1 MRRRHHGYGRVRG
14 LWVLALLL
22 IAAGAI
28 YWAVR
33 PQTPTEPIGPS
44 ILERAQQATSQDPQ
58 RLSARV
64 IPDDDLPP
72 EGTRSLFDHL
82 IAQNDALP
90 YPFEALVELIE
101 KQSPDTQAPVRLM
114 IPFGRSLLKAQADF
128 EHPRVLVAADF
139 QAPNTP
145 ANLGVVGRGQ
155 LFLGFVEN
163 AREIEVISYNEAAG
177 RYEFQLVQDYAADGQ
192 RRIVYAKR
200 AVCLTCHQG
209 GSPIFPQRPWNETNA
224 QPEIA
229 GHIVAA
235 RGDADYLGV
244 PPQTAL
250 GMPERFDELTDVGS
264 FVVTTQRIWLDGC
277 GDSSAC
283 RRQLLKLG
291 LRYAWDPGRFD
302 ATGADAEALRALQ
315 HAHWPEAGIAVPES
329 DLLNRDPLAA
339 RRGWRG
345 FLRTLFT
352 PAPAPGAGAR
362 NNDDLEAFD
371 KLPKLPAVL
380 DPLSPRPPKR
390 WLGADDIDGVYGIAA
405 LFTADDIA
413 ALEQRGGYRWTTV
426 DAAVDALP
434 DNQLTAQPFS
444 RVRLMQALA
453 VALPS
458 SGDAPTPGYCCLDV
472 SEMSPPVAASEPP
485 LELAADSTLQ
495 PFAQYCFACHRGN
508 PNAKLNFMAGDDEAA
523 VKANIE
529 AKSEIRDALDW
540 ARYLGT
546 DKAAK
551 LMPPA
556 DSPQHATLQ
565 AALKQDPEL
574 LTRMRE
580 QVPGLFDF

>member
-1 MRRRHHGYGRVRG
+1 MSRRVSGRARS
-14 LWVLALLL
+14 ALLL
-22 IAAGAI
+22 ALVIIGAGAS
-28 YWAVR
+28 YWLLR
-33 PQTPTEPIGPS
+33 PQTPTVPTGPS
-44 ILERAQQATSQDPQ
+44 ILDRAQQAVSNDP
-58 RLSARV
+58 ARPSSRI

-72 EGTRSLFDHL
+72 DGTRSLFDHL

-90 YPFEALVELIE
+90 YPFEALVALIG
-101 KQSPDTQAPVRLM
+101 KQSPDTQPPVRLM

-128 EHPRVLVAADF
+128 DHPRVLVAADF

-145 ANLGVVGRGQ
+145 ANLGIVGRGQ

-192 RRIVYAKR
+192 RRIVYARR

-209 GSPIFPQRPWNETNA
+209 GAPIFPQRPWNETNA

-250 GMPERFDELTDVGS
+250 GMPERFDELTDIGS

-277 GDSSAC
+277 GDNSAC
-283 RRQLLKLG
+283 RRLLLKLG
-291 LRYAWDPGRFD
+291 LRYAWDPGRFN
-302 ATGADAEALRALQ
+302 AISADADELRALQ
-315 HAHWPEAGIAVPES
+315 RVQWPEDGIVVPES
-329 DLLNRDPLAA
+329 DLRNRDPLAA
-339 RRGWRG
+339 KRGWRG

-352 PAPAPGAGAR
+352 PAPEPGAGAR

-371 KLPKLPAVL
+371 KLPKLPAPL
-380 DPLSPRPPKR
+380 DPLTPRPPKR

-405 LFTADDIA
+405 LFTPDDIG
-413 ALEQRGGYRWTTV
+413 ALERRAGYDWAGV

-434 DNQLTAQPFS
+434 EAQLTAQPFS
-444 RVRLMQALA
+444 RVRLMRALSA
-453 VALPS
+453 VLPVQ
-458 SGDAPTPGYCCLDV
+458 GDASMPGYCCLDV
-472 SEMSPPVAASEPP
+472 SAMSPPVAASEPP
-485 LELAADSTLQ
+485 LALAADSALQ
-495 PFAQYCFACHRGN
+495 PFAEYCFACHRGN
-508 PNAKLNFMAGDDEAA
+508 PNAKLNFMGGDDEAA

-540 ARYLGT
+540 ARYIGT

-556 DSPQHATLQ
+556 DSPQHAKLQ
-565 AALKQDPEL
+565 AALAQDPEL
-574 LTRMRE
+574 LTRMRD

>member
-1 MRRRHHGYGRVRG
+1 MSRHIRGRARSAV
-14 LWVLALLL
+14 LLALVVLG
-22 IAAGAI
+22 AGAS
-28 YWAVR
+28 YWALR
-33 PQTPTEPIGPS
+33 PQTPTEPTGPS
-44 ILERAQQATSQDPQ
+44 ILDRAQQATSNDPAH
-58 RLSARV
+58 RSAHI

-90 YPFEALVELIE
+90 YPFEALVDLIE
-101 KQSPDTQAPVRLM
+101 KQSDTQPPVRLM

-128 EHPRVLVAADF
+128 SHPRVLVAADF
-139 QAPNTP
+139 QASNTP
-145 ANLGVVGRGQ
+145 ANLGLVGRGQ

-163 AREIEVISYNEAAG
+163 AHEIEVISYNEAAG

-192 RRIVYAKR
+192 RRIVYARR

-229 GHIVAA
+229 AHIVTA

-277 GDSSAC
+277 GDNTSC
-283 RRQLLKLG
+283 RRQILKLA

-302 ATGADAEALRALQ
+302 AAGSGADALRALQ
-315 HAHWPEAGIAVPES
+315 RMQWPDAGIAVPES
-329 DLLNRDPLAA
+329 DLRNRDPLVTQ
-339 RRGWRG
+339 RGWRG
-345 FLRTLFT
+345 FLHTLF
-352 PAPAPGAGAR
+352 APAPIPGAGAGAR

-371 KLPKLPAVL
+371 KLPRLPATL
-380 DPLSPRPPKR
+380 DPLTPRPPKR
-390 WLGADDIDGVYGIAA
+390 WLGAEDIDGVYGIAA
-405 LFTADDIA
+405 LFSTDDVA
-413 ALEQRGGYRWTTV
+413 TLERRAGHDWAVV

-434 DNQLTAQPFS
+434 DVQLSAQPFS
-444 RVRLMQALA
+444 RVRMMQALA
-453 VALPS
+453 AALPAQD
-458 SGDAPTPGYCCLDV
+458 DASTPGYCCLDV
-472 SEMSPPVAASEPP
+472 SAMSPPVAATEPP
-485 LELAADSTLQ
+485 LELAADSPLQ
-495 PFAQYCFACHRGN
+495 PFTQYCFACHRGN
-508 PNAKLNFMAGDDEAA
+508 PNAKLNFMGGDDEAA

-540 ARYLGT
+540 ERYRNT

-556 DSPQHATLQ
+556 DSPQHAKLQ
-565 AALKQDPEL
+565 AALTQDPEL
-574 LTRMRE
+574 LTRMRD